1 MTTKDEDLIR
11 KVQDWR
17 DSLNKQIAE
26 NGGELPMSDEDME
39 IAFSMSDNAAMRLL
53 KIVMGSEFNDLMM
66 FYIGMSWQQFKTEQG
81 EKDANLD
88 SLLGNVDIP
97 DKL

>member
-1 MTTKDEDLIR
+1 MIANEEIIR

-17 DSLNKQIAE
+17 DSVNKKIAE
-26 NGGELPMSDEDME
+26 NNGELSMSDEDME
-39 IAFSMSDNAAMRLL
+39 IAFSMLDNAAMRLL
-53 KIVMGSEFNDLMM
+53 SIIAGNEFNSLMM